1 MLRLREL
8 GDIAALTDAAAHDAP
23 LIPLETTLRDG
34 TRALLRPIQ
43 PDDKLRLQQ
52 GLQLL
57 SPRSRYLRFHARI
70 DQLTDEQLR
79 YATEID
85 HRDHVAWIALD
96 ADHPEVPGMAL
107 GQYAR
112 LEGAHRVAEASITV
126 VDHYQGRGLGTMM
139 LAVLAEAALA
149 NGIEVFRNYVLADND
164 AMLEVFDQLGAERQL
179 ITSEVYEVDLRLP
192 TDLSDLPD
200 TPAGRAIR
208 ELAAGGSLGS
218 TLAAIAP
225 PVWIQKLRRRKDVP
239 EPPTPAV
246 PSWRERGPFGDWVD
260 AALEDAEEP
269 HGSPPP
275 SSEPATAP
283 ATRPAPAEDGDD
295 AGPAGAGASA

>member
-1 MLRLREL
+1 MVRLREL
-8 GDIAALTDAAAHDAP
+8 GDVVALTDAAAHGAP
-23 LIPLETTLRDG
+23 VTPLETTLRDG
-34 TRALLRPIQ
+34 TRALLRPIH

-57 SPRSRYLRFHARI
+57 SPRSRFLRFHARI
-70 DQLTDEQLR
+70 EQLTDEQLR

-112 LEGAHRVAEASITV
+112 LEGAHHVAEASITV

-139 LAVLAEAALA
+139 LAILAEAALA

-179 ITSEVYEVDLRLP
+179 ITPDVYEVDLPLP
-192 TDLSDLPD
+192 RDLADLPD

-208 ELAAGGSLGS
+208 GLADGASLGS

-225 PVWIQKLRRRKDVP
+225 PVWIQKLRRRHDVP
-239 EPPTPAV
+239 APPTPAA
-246 PSWRERGPFGDWVD
+246 PHWRERGPFGDWID
-260 AALEDAEEP
+260 AALEDAEDAVDETTAAGD
-269 HGSPPP
+269 GS
-275 SSEPATAP
+275 A
-283 ATRPAPAEDGDD
+283 
-295 AGPAGAGASA
+295 